1 MYVLRKE
8 TKRRNSYQ
16 KTGGGSPMK
25 ISFSS
30 LEEELLDFIT
40 PEAAGLEN
48 IPQGGIDLQ
57 EKSNYN
63 FQELYSD
70 DSIQIQNLQ
79 EQYFDD
85 SVQIQNSQL
94 KETKNVPLCTQL
106 QCKDSTSSNDFKAN
120 ICDNFN
126 NMIILI

>member
-8 TKRRNSYQ
+8 TKRRNSFQ

-48 IPQGGIDLQ
+48 IPQGGINLQ
-57 EKSNYN
+57 EKSNS
-63 FQELYSD
+63 QEYSD
-70 DSIQIQNLQ
+70 DSIQI
-79 EQYFDD
+79 ED
-85 SVQIQNSQL
+85 SNKF
-94 KETKNVPLCTQL
+94 KENKNVPLCTQL
-106 QCKDSTSSNDFKAN
+106 QCKDSTSLNDLKGN
-120 ICDNFN
+120 ICDNFKN
-126 NMIILI
+126 TIILILII